1 MKLAT
6 LLIWL
11 NAFLSAKY
19 TVKMHHTII
28 IKAEVNVQEILQRK
42 KYCFCPFFSAISG
55 RHFLLDISILKG
67 TQP

>member
-11 NAFLSAKY
+11 NAFLSPKY

-28 IKAEVNVQEILQRK
+28 IKAEVNVQDIIQRK
-42 KYCFCPFFSAISG
+42 EYTVFIPSSAPSVEDTFF
-55 RHFLLDISILKG
+55 
-67 TQP
+67 